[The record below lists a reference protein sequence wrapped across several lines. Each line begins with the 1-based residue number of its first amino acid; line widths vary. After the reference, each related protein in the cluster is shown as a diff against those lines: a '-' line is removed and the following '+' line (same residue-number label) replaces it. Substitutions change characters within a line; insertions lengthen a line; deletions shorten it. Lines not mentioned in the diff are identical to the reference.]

1 MSRKSLLLGFIMLIV
16 VIALMHY
23 NGKVAKNNPSK
34 STAQNTPATHITQ
47 IPTVLPTTIPSTS
60 QTSLPTGLPDIQKP
74 SYTDISYLINGELVS
89 LKNGLSEVQVTP
101 DSSSKVVTRYF
112 GNEAFGDV
120 NGDHRDDVAFLLTQ
134 NTGGSGTFY
143 YVVAA
148 LQTETGYTGSN
159 AVLLGDR
166 IAPQTTTIENGVI
179 VVKIADRK
187 ADEPFTTSPSVTVS
201 KSLEVKDGM
210 LVEVSHD
217 QLTGRSWNGSA
228 PS

>member
-60 QTSLPTGLPDIQKP
+60 KTSLPTGLPDIQKP

-101 DSSSKVVTRYF
+101 GSSSKVVTRYF
-112 GNEAFGDV
+112 GN
-120 NGDHRDDVAFLLTQ
+120 
-134 NTGGSGTFY
+134 
-143 YVVAA
+143 
-148 LQTETGYTGSN
+148 
-159 AVLLGDR
+159 
-166 IAPQTTTIENGVI
+166 
-179 VVKIADRK
+179 
-187 ADEPFTTSPSVTVS
+187 
-201 KSLEVKDGM
+201 
-210 LVEVSHD
+210 
-217 QLTGRSWNGSA
+217 
-228 PS
+228 